1 MQAEE
6 AWLLLMKDAPRGTKG
21 KRSQRGKVLECDKKI
36 KMHTHYTHT
45 PYTHTACMQ
54 TGTDKTQTQPQLV
67 PAAANW

>member
-1 MQAEE
+1 MQAEG

-36 KMHTHYTHT
+36 KMHTHH
-45 PYTHTACMQ
+45 THTACMQ
-54 TGTDKTQTQPQLV
+54 TGTDKIQTQPQLV